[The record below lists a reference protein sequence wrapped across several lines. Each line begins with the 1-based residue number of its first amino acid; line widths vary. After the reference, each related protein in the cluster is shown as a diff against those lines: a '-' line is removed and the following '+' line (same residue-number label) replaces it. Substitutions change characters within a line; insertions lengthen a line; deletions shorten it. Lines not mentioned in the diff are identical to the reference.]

1 MNYRFRPLEEGGKLS
16 AVKKEIKAYRSP
28 AKLIDRMSDFVDP
41 PEGAPTREQQVN
53 DFIGNPKEKA
63 YNYAESLV
71 TSGSVDGDQP
81 DNVRHA
87 LAGAYTAQNVSNMIT
102 GGYNPNIIT
111 NIIGDA
117 AGVAAA
123 NILGAGHEGK
133 NLPRAVI
140 DGYGKNG
147 LRGVYD
153 ALRTTG
159 EDVANNFVGS
169 ILGVLPNLKPGDAE
183 EIITEL
189 SSSGILPDGM
199 SDPEMNMYP
208 KRNNDEK

>member
-28 AKLIDRMSDFVDP
+28 AKLIDRVRDFVDP
-41 PEGAPTREQQVN
+41 PEGAPTSEQQVN
-53 DFIGNPKEKA
+53 DFLGNPKEKA

-123 NILGAGHEGK
+123 NILGAGHEAK
-133 NLPRAVI
+133 HLPSAI
-140 DGYGKNG
+140 KEGYGKNG

>member
-53 DFIGNPKEKA
+53 DFLGNPKEKA

>member
-16 AVKKEIKAYRSP
+16 AVKKQIKAYRSP
-28 AKLIDRMSDFVDP
+28 AKLIDRMSAFIDP

-53 DFIGNPKEKA
+53 NFIGNPKEKA
-63 YNYAESLV
+63 FDYAESLV
-71 TSGSVDGDQP
+71 TSGSVEGDQP
-81 DNVRHA
+81 DNIRHA
-87 LAGAYTAQNVSNMIT
+87 LAGTYTAQNISNMIT
-102 GGYNPNIIT
+102 GGYNPNTIT

-117 AGVAAA
+117 AGLVTA
-123 NILGAGHEGK
+123 NILGAGHEAK
-133 NLPRAVI
+133 HLPKALKE
-140 DGYGKNG
+140 GYGKNG

-189 SSSGILPDGM
+189 SFSGILPDGM